1 MTELY
6 TRMTLFDKIR
16 STNSEAAWVEYV
28 SYYKGYIYALLRG
41 MDISPHDCDDL
52 LQVIFVKC
60 WKYLPQFEYNPE
72 RCKFRSWL
80 TIMVRNTVRDHLKS
94 KAHKNKQME
103 TDIDLF
109 EDSLQS
115 GSVDTIAKA
124 DEKEW
129 RIYVAELAWKTVRK
143 EFKHTVIEAFVRR
156 ANGEKIATIA
166 EDMNIAPSSVSTYER
181 RVKRA
186 ISKEIIR
193 LEAFLA

>member
-16 STNSEAAWVEYV
+16 STNSEAAWAEYV
-28 SYYKGYIYALLRG
+28 SYYKGYIYALLHG
-41 MDISPHDCDDL
+41 MDISPNDCDDL

-103 TDIDLF
+103 TDIDLLN
-109 EDSLQS
+109 DSLQS
-115 GSVDTIAKA
+115 ESTDSLAKA

-129 RIYVAELAWKTVRK
+129 RIYVAELAWKTVSK
-143 EFKHTVIEAFVRR
+143 EFKNTVIEAFVRR
-156 ANGEKIATIA
+156 ANGEKIASIA
-166 EDMNIAPSSVSTYER
+166 EDLNIAPSSVSTYET

-193 LEAFLA
+193 LENFLA